1 MSKRV
6 LIISVIPVELSNLLE
21 SLGLDNSHRNVLR
34 QKYYYWKTMLAEAR
48 QGEPTELY
56 VCALGK
62 AGNVNMAVF
71 TANMISG
78 INPHFVILLGIAAG
92 LRGKTKI
99 GQVILA
105 EKVLHYEP
113 AAVVTGADGP
123 QLEPRPDM
131 SNLDI
136 GVLQML
142 TAYSADK
149 QAVTRI
155 SAKGD
160 FPRLDTLPSKF
171 TQKPAARKNIA
182 DEPLMNFAAVASG
195 EKLLRDA
202 SKIKSLRQLHGRIEA
217 VEMEAAGV
225 AEACDQDRL
234 PYLVIRGVSDFG
246 DKFKDD
252 SFHHYASKRSV
263 SVAIDFI
270 SFGLDFSLLP
280 NRESTPAAPSC
291 ASTAM
296 KEPKDDRTALLGHY
310 IDGDAARDLQAFKND
325 QARVQETCICAFI
338 SVSPTTTGVPRD
350 PSRCYHLG
358 HAMAAQMFSEF
369 RESIAPI
376 ELLITPS
383 SNYWRPNDTGQNKA
397 NFEVLGNWYSAFN
410 FQLEPTPIHRYI
422 YNLDLDERLSRLQ
435 RQLENLWT
443 FATNQIVGTVAAEIL
458 RWRYGGQISTHAE
471 RVIRDRFF
479 GYDGFA
485 GGIELTDESVF
496 DEFLAFLYIILAW
509 PRWVSKD
516 WIVKC
521 THSFTDPERSVA
533 VRHFGKA
540 DLLIL
545 ESRKNR
551 VVWDALAF
559 AARLVEEPIPFPP
572 RIYFKTLKNTDLE
585 DWMYSRNR
593 AKIVPLWGD
602 VAATVSSLTD
612 RFVEHALSL
621 LQPALVA
628 DISAGREWL
637 SEFAVTWGRRLRQQ
651 ADA

>member
-21 SLGLDNSHRNVLR
+21 SLSFDKSHRNVAGR
-34 QKYYYWKTMLAEAR
+34 KYYYWKTRLAEAR
-48 QGEPTELY
+48 EEPTELY
-56 VCALGK
+56 ACALGK

-71 TANMISG
+71 TANMISD
-78 INPHFVILLGIAAG
+78 INPDFAILLGIAAG
-92 LRGKTKI
+92 YREKTKI
-99 GQVILA
+99 GQVVLA
-105 EKVLHYEP
+105 EKVVHYEP
-113 AAVVTGADGP
+113 AAVVPGADGP

-155 SAKGD
+155 SDKGD
-160 FPRLDTLPSKF
+160 FPRLDSLPSEF
-171 TQKPAARKNIA
+171 TQDPAVRKNIA

-202 SKIKSLRQLHGRIEA
+202 GKIKSIRQLHGRIEA
-217 VEMEAAGV
+217 VEMEAAGF

-246 DKFKDD
+246 DEFKDD
-252 SFHHYASKRSV
+252 SFHQYASKRAV

-270 SFGLDFSLLP
+270 SFGLDFSILP
-280 NRESTPAAPSC
+280 NRESTPAVPSH

-296 KEPKDDRTALLGHY
+296 EEPKDDRTALLGHY
-310 IDGDAARDLQAFKND
+310 IDGDPARDLHAFKSD
-325 QARVQETCICAFI
+325 QARVQKTCVCAFI
-338 SVSPTTTGVPRD
+338 SVSPTKAGPRD

-397 NFEVLGNWYSAFN
+397 NFEVLGNWYSAFD

-458 RWRYGGQISTHAE
+458 DWRYSGQLGAHAE
-471 RVIRDRFF
+471 QVIRDRFSR
-479 GYDGFA
+479 YDGFA
-485 GGIELTDESVF
+485 DGIELTDESVF

-509 PRWVSKD
+509 PQWVSKD

-572 RIYFKTLKNTDLE
+572 RIYFKTLKNTDLD

-593 AKIVPLWGD
+593 ANIVPLWGD
-602 VAATVSSLTD
+602 VAATVSGLTD

-628 DISAGREWL
+628 DIGTGRKWL